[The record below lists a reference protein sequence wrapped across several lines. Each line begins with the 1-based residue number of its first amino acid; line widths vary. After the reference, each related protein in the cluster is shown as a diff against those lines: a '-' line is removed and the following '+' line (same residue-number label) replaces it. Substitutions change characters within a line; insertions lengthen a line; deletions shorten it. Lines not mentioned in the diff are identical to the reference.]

1 MKVIIPLLLFTLL
14 LGGPVQASS
23 QEERLRIL
31 QRIEILKREIAVVKS
46 LWVNMRLR
54 QEISASSYI
63 AVSLDDGAV
72 LLEKD
77 GSRQLPIASVTKLM
91 GAVIVAEYIDMEKS
105 IVVTSEMLKPLGSS
119 PTIFSGLTIQAA
131 HLLRAS
137 LIQSANDAS
146 EVLSFFLEKEAFVN
160 FMNAKA
166 TELHMGATVFHDPHG
181 LSLQNQ
187 SSAADL
193 AKLLQ
198 YIYENHPTL
207 LAITRENDFWL
218 PDKTGKLL
226 KFQNV
231 NNFYHLKNFKG
242 GKTGYTL
249 AAKQTLA
256 SIFEVNK
263 KPVAIVLLSSS
274 NRQADVFA
282 ILRKLQRT
290 AE

>member
-1 MKVIIPLLLFTLL
+1 MKIIIPLLLLVLL
-14 LGGPVQASS
+14 LGAPVQASS

-31 QRIEILKREIAVVKS
+31 QRIEILKREIAVVRS
-46 LWVNMRLR
+46 LVANMRLR

-63 AVSLDDGAV
+63 AVSLDDGTV

-77 GSRQLPIASVTKLM
+77 GNRQLPIVSVTKLM
-91 GAVIVAEYIDMEKS
+91 GAVIVAEHINMEKS
-105 IVVTSEMLKPLGSS
+105 IVVTNEMLKPLGSS
-119 PTIFSGLTIQAA
+119 PTIFPGLTIQVA

-146 EVLSFFLEKEAFVN
+146 ETLSFFLGREVFVES
-160 FMNAKA
+160 MNKKA
-166 TELHMGATVFHDPHG
+166 TELHMGATIFYDAHG
-181 LSLQNQ
+181 LSPQNQ

-218 PDKTGKLL
+218 PDKTGRLL

-231 NNFYHLKNFKG
+231 NNFYYLKNFKG

-249 AAKQTLA
+249 ASKQTLA

-282 ILRKLQRT
+282 ILRKLH
-290 AE
+290 E

>member
-1 MKVIIPLLLFTLL
+1 MKIIVPLLLFALL

-31 QRIEILKREIAVVKS
+31 QRIEILKREIAVVRS
-46 LWVNMRLR
+46 LWANMRLR
-54 QEISASSYI
+54 QEISASSFI
-63 AVSLDDGAV
+63 AVSLDDGTV

-77 GSRQLPIASVTKLM
+77 GNRQLPIASVTKLM
-91 GAVIVAEYIDMEKS
+91 GAVIVAEHINMEKS
-105 IVVTSEMLKPLGSS
+105 IVVTSKMLKPLGSS
-119 PTIFSGLTIQAA
+119 PTIFPGLTIQAA

-146 EVLSFFLEKEAFVN
+146 EVLSFFLGKEAFVG

-166 TELHMGATVFHDPHG
+166 TELHMGATVFYDPHG

-193 AKLLQ
+193 AKFLQ

-207 LAITRENDFWL
+207 LTITRENDFWL

-231 NNFYHLKNFKG
+231 NNFYYLKNFRG

-256 SIFEVNK
+256 SVFEVNK
-263 KPVAIVLLSSS
+263 KPVAIILLSSS

-282 ILRKLQRT
+282 ILRKLQKA